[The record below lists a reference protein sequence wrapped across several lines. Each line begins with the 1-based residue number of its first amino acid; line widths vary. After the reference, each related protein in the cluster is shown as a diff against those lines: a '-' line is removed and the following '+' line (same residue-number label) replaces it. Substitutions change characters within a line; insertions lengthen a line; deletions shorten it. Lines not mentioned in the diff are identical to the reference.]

1 MKLVLVSA
9 AGALLALGAWFAF
22 TRAPVEPLDQADFEA
37 VYAEPLAAPTRP
49 LRVYHLGHSL
59 VGRDMPAML
68 AQLAGE
74 GHGYESQLGW
84 GTPLEAH
91 WGPPEAIAGFEGEN
105 AHARFRPVREALA
118 SGEYDALVLTEMVEL
133 RDAIRYHDSAEHLAR
148 WARLAR
154 EAPRAGAPAV
164 RVYLYESW
172 HRLDDAEG
180 WLERLERDYAL
191 LWEGELLRGAL
202 ARDPQR
208 RPIWVIPAG
217 QVMAAVVRA
226 AESGEIEGLERRE
239 QLFAREASGAQD
251 PIHLSD
257 LGCYLVALAHYAVLY
272 QRNPE
277 GLAHELRRA
286 DGTPATAPG
295 LQAARAMQ
303 RLAWQVVQRIPQTG
317 IAR

>member
-1 MKLVLVSA
+1 MKSALVLALS
-9 AGALLALGAWFAF
+9 ALLLLGAWFAF
-22 TRAPVEPLDQADFEA
+22 GRARTPPLGQAEYEA
-37 VYAEPLAAPTRP
+37 VYAQPLAAPAGP

-74 GHGYESQLGW
+74 GHRYESQLGW
-84 GTPLEAH
+84 GTPLESH
-91 WGPPEAIAGFEGEN
+91 WGPESKIAGFEREN

-118 SGEYDALVLTEMVEL
+118 SGEYDVLVLTEMVEL
-133 RDAIRYHDSAEHLAR
+133 RDAIRYHDSAAQLAR
-148 WARLAR
+148 WAALAR
-154 EAPRAGAPAV
+154 AAPRAGEPV

-180 WLERLERDYAL
+180 WLDRLERDYAL

-202 ARDPQR
+202 ARDEER

-226 AESGEIEGLERRE
+226 AEAGEIEGLERRE
-239 QLFAREASGAQD
+239 RLFALDESGAQD

-257 LGCYLVALAHYAVLY
+257 LGCYLVALVHYAVLY
-272 QRNPE
+272 QRDPQ
-277 GLAHELRRA
+277 GLPHELRKA
-286 DGTPATAPG
+286 DGTAAAAPTLATARE
-295 LQAARAMQ
+295 LQRIT
-303 RLAWQVVQRIPQTG
+303 WQVVQGIPQTG

>member
-1 MKLVLVSA
+1 MKSALVLA
-9 AGALLALGAWFAF
+9 AAVLLALGAWLFLGQA
-22 TRAPVEPLDQADFEA
+22 RVEPLPQAEFDA
-37 VYAEPLAAPTRP
+37 VYAQPPAPPTKP

-74 GHGYESQLGW
+74 GHRYESQLGW
-84 GTPLEAH
+84 GTPLESH
-91 WGPPEAIAGFEGEN
+91 WGPESKIAGFEREN

-133 RDAIRYHDSAEHLAR
+133 RDAIRYHDSAAQLAR
-148 WARLAR
+148 WAALAR
-154 EAPRAGAPAV
+154 EAPRAGKPAV

-172 HRLDDAEG
+172 HKLDDPEG
-180 WLERLERDYAL
+180 WLERLDRDYEL

-202 ARDPQR
+202 ARDAQR

-217 QVMAAVVRA
+217 QVMAAVARA
-226 AESGEIEGLERRE
+226 AEAGEIDGLTRRE
-239 QLFAREASGAQD
+239 QLFARDEAGAQD

-257 LGCYLVALAHYAVLY
+257 LGCYLVALVHYAVLY
-272 QRNPE
+272 QRSPE
-277 GLAHELRRA
+277 GLAHELLKG
-286 DGTPATAPG
+286 DGTPAQAPSASAAAT
-295 LQAARAMQ
+295 LQRIT
-303 RLAWQVVQRIPQTG
+303 WQVVSANPRTG